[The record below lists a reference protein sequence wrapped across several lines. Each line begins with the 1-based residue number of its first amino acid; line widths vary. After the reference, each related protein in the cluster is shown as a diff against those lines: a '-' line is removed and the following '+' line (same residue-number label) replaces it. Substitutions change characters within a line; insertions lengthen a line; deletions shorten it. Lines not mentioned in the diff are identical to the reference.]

1 MKNFRFLIPII
12 GLLAAA
18 GTGCKKNGSSS
29 SSGKPGLTL
38 SKSTVARGEQ
48 LTATIQDLPSSA
60 VVKWRVF
67 PTPGTK
73 ILSGKDQATAFFGNQ
88 GSYQVMATVYA
99 DSSAPLP
106 YDSSS
111 SPVVVSDSIYTPPPP
126 IQSDTSALAGD
137 AIQIEPITATDTG
150 GLILV
155 AQTTNLYSCNPQ
167 LNYYFSLTGNTFELD
182 FQCVSSITNGCAGSS
197 MTTAKAFIFAQ
208 APPDGVYDFNVI
220 LNTATYRGTLTVTD
234 QKYTFSWPYTS
245 AVTISPLEIATK

>member
-1 MKNFRFLIPII
+1 MKNFRFLVPII

-18 GTGCKKNGSSS
+18 GTGCKKNGSNSS
-29 SSGKPGLTL
+29 SAKPGLTL

-48 LTATIQDLPSSA
+48 LIASIRDLPSSA

-73 ILSGKDQATAFFGNQ
+73 ILSGKDQASAFFGNQ
-88 GSYQVMATVYA
+88 GNYQLMATVYA
-99 DSSAPLP
+99 DSSAPQP

-111 SPVVVSDSIYTPPPP
+111 SPVVVSDSIYSPPPP
-126 IQSDTSALAGD
+126 VQSDTSALAGD

-150 GLILV
+150 GLIMV

-167 LNYYFSLTGNTFELD
+167 LNYYFDQVGNTIEVYFLS
-182 FQCVSSITNGCAGSS
+182 VSSYSNACAGSGMS
-197 MTTAKAFIFAQ
+197 TAKAFIFAQ
-208 APPDGVYDFNVI
+208 APANGVYNFNVI

-234 QKYTFSWPYTS
+234 KTYTFSWPYTS
-245 AVTISPLEIATK
+245 AVTISPQQIATK

>member
-1 MKNFRFLIPII
+1 MKNFRFLVPII
-12 GLLAAA
+12 GFLAAA
-18 GTGCKKNGSSS
+18 ATGCNKNANSS

-48 LTATIQDLPSSA
+48 LTASVQDLASSV

-73 ILSGKDQATAFFGNQ
+73 ILSGKDQAAAFFGNQ
-88 GSYQVMATVYA
+88 GNYQLMATLYA
-99 DSSAPLP
+99 DSSSPLP

-111 SPVVVSDSIYTPPPP
+111 SPVIVSDSIYTPPPP
-126 IQSDTSALAGD
+126 VQSDTSALAGD

-150 GLILV
+150 GLNIV
-155 AQTTNLYSCNPQ
+155 AQTINLYGCNPR
-167 LNYYFSLTGNTFELD
+167 LNYYFSQVGNEFDLY
-182 FQCVSSITNGCAGSS
+182 FLSVSSSSNGCAGSS
-197 MTTAKAFIFAQ
+197 MSTAKAYIFAQ
-208 APPDGVYDFNVI
+208 APAVGVYNFNVI

-245 AVTISPLEIATK
+245 AVTISPQVIATK